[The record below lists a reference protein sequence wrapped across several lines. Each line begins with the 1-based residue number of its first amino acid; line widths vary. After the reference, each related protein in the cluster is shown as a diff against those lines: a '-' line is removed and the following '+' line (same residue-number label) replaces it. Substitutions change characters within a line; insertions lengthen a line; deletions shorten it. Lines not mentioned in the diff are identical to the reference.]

1 MMEAVHPCE
10 QGILPLLYFR
20 HTHFI
25 LLSKH
30 GYLTSHCLKK
40 CFCIILSFKDGFKAS
55 QQTAIPLKS
64 RNEFQLHIS
73 PESLSKVQ
81 PSSLP

>member
-1 MMEAVHPCE
+1 MMETVHLCE

-20 HTHFI
+20 HKHFM

-55 QQTAIPLKS
+55 QQTAIPLKL
-64 RNEFQLHIS
+64 RNDLQLHVS
-73 PESLSKVQ
+73 PGFLSEVL